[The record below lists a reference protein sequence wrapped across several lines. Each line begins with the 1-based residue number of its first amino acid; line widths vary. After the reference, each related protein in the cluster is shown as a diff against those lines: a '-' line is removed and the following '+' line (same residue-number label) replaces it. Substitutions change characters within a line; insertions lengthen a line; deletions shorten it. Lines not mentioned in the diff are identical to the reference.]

1 MLAWL
6 PLVNQALNSSPRE
19 ENENS
24 RQIQVLEKQDV
35 KMIPRVVSAVDYCKM
50 FMTSKLGNHSGCCIK
65 QCPVLFSKVGSVTLS
80 VLELLLIFYFYL
92 CDAGDQIQ
100 GLVQQG
106 RCSLTPSY
114 IPNCYFNSFQLASA
128 C

>member
-6 PLVNQALNSSPRE
+6 PLANQALNSSPRE

-50 FMTSKLGNHSGCCIK
+50 LMTSELGNHSGCCIK

-80 VLELLLIFYFYL
+80 VLELV
-92 CDAGDQIQ
+92 
-100 GLVQQG
+100 LVADILFL
-106 RCSLTPSY
+106 SL
-114 IPNCYFNSFQLASA
+114 
-128 C
+128 